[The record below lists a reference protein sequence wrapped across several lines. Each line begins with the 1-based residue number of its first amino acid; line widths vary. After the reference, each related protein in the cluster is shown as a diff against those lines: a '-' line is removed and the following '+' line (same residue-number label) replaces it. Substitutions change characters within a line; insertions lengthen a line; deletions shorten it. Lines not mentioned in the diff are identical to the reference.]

1 MDVNPRDPRDLRDRE
16 IKRTAEGGVRVSRP
30 MEPRDEEMEADE
42 RGTTTVDY
50 SSRSRRSSKGPWIL
64 VLAIVIVLAVLGV
77 VFRDKVFTK
86 ISSKVGIVSGF
97 QAVFLTN
104 GQVYFGK
111 LSDAEEKY
119 VKMEDIYY
127 LQVTPVLQTKTEG
140 QPGSQAATDQQQQ
153 QQLSLVKL
161 GNELHGPMDKM
172 FINRDQILFI
182 ETLKDDGK
190 VMQAIKDYESGAKK

>member
-1 MDVNPRDPRDLRDRE
+1 
-16 IKRTAEGGVRVSRP
+16 

>member
-1 MDVNPRDPRDLRDRE
+1 MESREDESGSDRE
-16 IKRTAEGGVRVSRP
+16 YAEETSAP
-30 MEPRDEEMEADE
+30 SK
-42 RGTTTVDY
+42 TK
-50 SSRSRRSSKGPWIL
+50 RSSKGPWIL

-77 VFRDKVFTK
+77 VFRDKIFTK
-86 ISSKVGIVSGF
+86 ISSKVGITSGF

-140 QPGSQAATDQQQQ
+140 QPGAQASTAQQEQ

-190 VMQAIKDYESGAKK
+190 VTQAIKDYESGAKK